1 MGLASYANSFAGVF
15 VLDDVSILRTE
26 ELHSLWPPWASMFC
40 PKMVT
45 RPLVGL
51 SLAVNHALSGTERTG
66 SYHAFNLLI
75 HLLAALTLFGLVR
88 RTLDAPPLMA
98 RFARHA
104 APLALGVALLWTAHP
119 LQTESVTYVIQ
130 RAEALMGLF
139 FLLTLYCAARSF
151 TAPKPTAWRIAAIAA
166 ATLGMGCKQVMAMAP
181 LLVLL
186 HDRYFFAGSFRATLR
201 RWPLYLGL
209 ALAWIPL
216 ALLSL
221 SVEQFDGAG
230 FGLGIAP
237 QHYLLTQAGVMLRY
251 LRLAFW
257 PDDLSL
263 HYDWPVA
270 RSAADVAAELWL
282 LIPLLLAIGVGFL
295 RRAPVSYLGLWFFL
309 ILAPTSS
316 LIPIQDAAAEHRLYL
331 SLAAPCALVVLV
343 SYRGL
348 ARLWPGSRD
357 GESAVP
363 SAWACRVSGV
373 LVVGLAIAC
382 ALRTRARNEDYHDE
396 ARIWEGAIR
405 VGDELRMPD
414 ALACYNL
421 GVVLAE
427 QGRRE
432 DAIAAYRRAIAIR
445 PSHVKSYGN
454 LGSELYLLGRYAEA
468 VPYYLTA
475 ALLRPTDDER
485 ENLALLFAKL
495 DKTPEDAERYFTA
508 VRSPGITV
516 GLEPQ
521 WMADVH
527 AHLGL
532 SLLWHAESGAAL
544 DRPERLR
551 AANAQFRKALK
562 YRPDHAAA
570 LAGAER
576 ARGLAIGNEE
586 S

>member
-1 MGLASYANSFAGVF
+1 
-15 VLDDVSILRTE
+15 
-26 ELHSLWPPWASMFC
+26 
-40 PKMVT
+40 
-45 RPLVGL
+45 
-51 SLAVNHALSGTERTG
+51 
-66 SYHAFNLLI
+66 
-75 HLLAALTLFGLVR
+75 
-88 RTLDAPPLMA
+88 
-98 RFARHA
+98 
-104 APLALGVALLWTAHP
+104 
-119 LQTESVTYVIQ
+119 
-130 RAEALMGLF
+130 
-139 FLLTLYCAARSF
+139 
-151 TAPKPTAWRIAAIAA
+151 
-166 ATLGMGCKQVMAMAP
+166 
-181 LLVLL
+181 
-186 HDRYFFAGSFRATLR
+186 
-201 RWPLYLGL
+201 
-209 ALAWIPL
+209 
-216 ALLSL
+216 
-221 SVEQFDGAG
+221 
-230 FGLGIAP
+230 
-237 QHYLLTQAGVMLRY
+237 
-251 LRLAFW
+251 
-257 PDDLSL
+257 
-263 HYDWPVA
+263 
-270 RSAADVAAELWL
+270 
-282 LIPLLLAIGVGFL
+282 
-295 RRAPVSYLGLWFFL
+295 
-309 ILAPTSS
+309 
-316 LIPIQDAAAEHRLYL
+316 
-331 SLAAPCALVVLV
+331 
-343 SYRGL
+343 
-348 ARLWPGSRD
+348 
-357 GESAVP
+357 
-363 SAWACRVSGV
+363 V